1 MNNEIIPVT
10 FHGDTLALVNHEGE
24 PFLPMKP
31 VVENMGL
38 SWDTQFRKLNDKFAS
53 VIVKMTTTAGDGKQY
68 EMLCLPLRK
77 FPAWVYSINP
87 NKVKPELRAKIVSYQ
102 EECDDVLWKYWTQG
116 FVERPGVKRPSVSQ
130 QLSAHGVLLRLSDKL
145 EAERH
150 PVKRGLIKE
159 QLEHACRILGI
170 AIPNLD
176 AIGYAAEPERIPE
189 AVDAF
194 WETVELIGLEK
205 LNHARTTGTVAI
217 NLVHYQKTADEA
229 GIKPPPLDLLRRVMR
244 LSESPRFVSVKAVN
258 SKLLDRSVKCWVFE
272 EEPPASLAMLLQ

>member
-1 MNNEIIPVT
+1 MNEIIPVT

-38 SWDTQFRKLNDKFAS
+38 AWQVQQRKLTEKFGA
-53 VIVKMTTTAGDGKQY
+53 VITIMVTTGGDGKQY

-116 FVERPGVKRPSVSQ
+116 FAERPGVKRPSVSQ

-159 QLEHACRILGI
+159 QLEHACRILGVTV
-170 AIPNLD
+170 PNLD
-176 AIGYAAEPERIPE
+176 AIGHAEEPQAVPAI
-189 AVDAF
+189 VDAF
-194 WETVELIGLEK
+194 WEAVEMIGLEK
-205 LNHARTTGTVAI
+205 LNHARVAGTVAI
-217 NLVHYQKTADEA
+217 NLLHFQKVADQS
-229 GIKPPPLDLLRRVMR
+229 GIKAPPLEPLRRVLR
-244 LSESPRFVSVKAVN
+244 LSESPRFRAFKSVN
-258 SKLLDRSVKCWVFE
+258 SGLLDRSVKCWVFE
-272 EEPPASLAMLLQ
+272 EEAAAPLSPLN